1 MTFKKKQKRLAELQ
15 EQERR
20 LFDTY
25 KVHKKK
31 EARAEHLEEMAA
43 CIREQIKLEK

>member
-1 MTFKKKQKRLAELQ
+1 MTFKKKQKKIKELE

-25 KVHKKK
+25 KTHKSMV
-31 EARAEHLEEMAA
+31 ARAEHLEEMAA
-43 CIREQIKLEK
+43 CIREQIKLK